1 MEKDKIRAT
10 RRWEKDGAEE
20 GRWWVPRG
28 KHSET
33 RDQRLRPP
41 ASPSPSVHRQ
51 PWFMQ
56 LGGPAVYDLW
66 RGVCSFSSWPTR
78 SQDSLILR
86 SLDWEF
92 SILNKTH

>member
-10 RRWEKDGAEE
+10 RRWGKDGAEE

-41 ASPSPSVHRQ
+41 ASPSPTVHRQ
-51 PWFMQ
+51 P
-56 LGGPAVYDLW
+56 
-66 RGVCSFSSWPTR
+66 
-78 SQDSLILR
+78 
-86 SLDWEF
+86 
-92 SILNKTH
+92 